1 MVSMYRFRADVGEH
15 EASVEASGGPAYA
28 SRFHQRNIMLIR
40 RELTGQ
46 FRSHSVKLFL
56 IQSSFGLANMCRPAG
71 GNFCEILSVDLV
83 GAWASL
89 EKAKCG
95 NISAKGE
102 ERFL

>member
-1 MVSMYRFRADVGEH
+1 MASMYCCGADVGEH

-28 SRFHQRNIMLIR
+28 SRFHQGNIILIC

-46 FRSHSVKLFL
+46 LRSSAKSFL
-56 IQSSFGLANMCRPAG
+56 IQCSFGLANMCRPAG
-71 GNFCEILSVDLV
+71 GNFCEILSADLV

-89 EKAKCG
+89 EKAEHG

-102 ERFL
+102 ERLL